1 MVRENCRPVSNLTFL
16 GKLMERIVALQSVDH
31 LEANNLMD
39 IFQSAYRKYH
49 STETAILKVQN
60 DILMHLDI
68 SDTDILVLLEL
79 SAAFDTF
86 DHDIL
91 FMRMEKRC
99 GIKGTAL
106 KFIKSYLSDRKQ
118 KVIIGDQES
127 SKKM

>member
-1 MVRENCRPVSNLTFL
+1 
-16 GKLMERIVALQSVDH
+16 
-31 LEANNLMD
+31 MD
-39 IFQSAYRKYH
+39 IFQSAYRKYN
-49 STETAILKVQN
+49 STETALLKVQN